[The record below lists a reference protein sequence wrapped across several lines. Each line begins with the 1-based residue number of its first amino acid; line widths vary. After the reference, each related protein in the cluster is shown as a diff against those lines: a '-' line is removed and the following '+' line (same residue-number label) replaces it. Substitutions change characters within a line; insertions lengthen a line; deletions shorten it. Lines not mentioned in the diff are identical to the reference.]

1 MIIIIVRE
9 RDEEEE
15 EEEKRKKRKD
25 EKETTRLKE
34 ADELRHD
41 LEQESSIE
49 DRDLHV

>member
-9 RDEEEE
+9 RDEEE